1 MTPNKSFHLIQLI
14 CRIWNIWKKKKKGS
28 VCIDTSTMK
37 KPSSEYNSRENKRV
51 QQLEVDISKPDSVNV
66 HQAGLNWSK

>member
-1 MTPNKSFHLIQLI
+1 
-14 CRIWNIWKKKKKGS
+14 
-28 VCIDTSTMK
+28 MK

-66 HQAGLNWSK
+66 HQAGLN